1 MLHSGGGG
9 LQNMW
14 IERALMQVAEAK
26 LSTSSC
32 CRRSVSGTRQQ
43 ASGIWSAKC
52 RCAAVLYTLNLQM
65 LPIIAAQQLWMPSR
79 QTCLQAPQVTRFL
92 HCGSC
97 TGSPACNTPGMGAPR
112 EWPPVGRRH
121 GVRQCAGVG
130 GASPSLHNISCLR
143 HGSGHRGHARVAPS
157 GRCAVQQTCRQVR
170 DCHSF
175 ARSSRSGCRRQK
187 SALS

>member
-1 MLHSGGGG
+1 
-9 LQNMW
+9 
-14 IERALMQVAEAK
+14 MQVAEAK

-32 CRRSVSGTRQQ
+32 CRRSVSGTRQR

-52 RCAAVLYTLNLQM
+52 RCAAVVKKRIESADAPNHGS
-65 LPIIAAQQLWMPSR
+65 AAALDAQSSSR

-121 GVRQCAGVG
+121 GGRQCAGVG

-170 DCHSF
+170 DCHGF
-175 ARSSRSGCRRQK
+175 ARSCCCGCRRQR